1 MIKLKKINKETV
13 KPVITNNLEKDQV
26 QGYDL
31 FPEIYAN
38 IFLCAKKKSGKTS
51 VINKIIRS
59 CTNKNTNVIVFCS
72 TANKDA
78 TWIEIKKWLDDKKM
92 KNTFFTSLVEENA
105 HVLEVLLNELKKEDE
120 ALDLEDKKEEEE
132 PKLLKFDKNDSYMK
146 VTIRKRKPK
155 KKAPELLIIFDDLS
169 TELKDKYVAAL
180 LKTNRHYKSKVI
192 ISSQY
197 PYDLKP
203 DSRKQFDYWL
213 LFKGQPLDK
222 LEKIYESCDLNIPFE
237 VFLDMYKH
245 ATEGDYNFLYIDTN
259 TDKFRKNFNQEY
271 NI

>member
-1 MIKLKKINKETV
+1 MIKLKKINRETV
-13 KPVITNNLEKDQV
+13 KPIIANILEKDQV
-26 QGYDL
+26 RGYDL

-59 CTNKNTNVIVFCS
+59 CTDKNTNVIVFCS
-72 TANKDA
+72 TANKDPNY
-78 TWIEIKKWLDDKKM
+78 IEIKKWLKEKEM
-92 KNTFFTSLVEENA
+92 KNSFFTSLVENNT
-105 HVLEVLLNELKKEDE
+105 HVLEVLLNELKKKD
-120 ALDLEDKKEEEE
+120 DLPEEEDQIEQE
-132 PKLLKFDKNDSYMK
+132 PKLLKFDADDSFMK
-146 VTIRKRKPK
+146 VTIRKKKPK

-169 TELKDKYVAAL
+169 TELKDKNVAGL

-213 LFKGQPLDK
+213 LFKGQPIDK
-222 LEKIYESCDLNIPFE
+222 LEKIYENCDLDIPFE
-237 VFLDMYKH
+237 EFVDVYKN
-245 ATEGDYNFLYIDTN
+245 ATEGNYNFLYVDTN
-259 TDKFRKNFNQEY
+259 KDKFRKNFNQEY